1 LNVKGV
7 VGTVKVDGGVDD
19 DPDTVK
25 VTVTLNGLLVTLDD
39 AI

>member
-7 VGTVKVDGGVDD
+7 VGTVKVDEDED
-19 DPDTVK
+19 EDPDTVK
-25 VTVTLNGLLVTLDD
+25 FTGTLNGLLFTLDD